1 MKVYLSI
8 GDARTGLGFHAHSAA
23 WNTVVAG
30 AKWWV
35 LVREGRFRRL
45 ESEARAAGG
54 PSLRGRAMSPER
66 LEEWVGNVSEPG
78 DDGVLECVQE
88 AGTSLYVPPGW
99 FHAVV
104 NLEDRTIAI
113 AGQPKCRV
121 ANKPLVSFDDCLGMR
136 EGEGVRGMPERPPV
150 NKHWHAPDL

>member
-1 MKVYLSI
+1 
-8 GDARTGLGFHAHSAA
+8 
-23 WNTVVAG
+23 
-30 AKWWV
+30 
-35 LVREGRFRRL
+35 
-45 ESEARAAGG
+45 
-54 PSLRGRAMSPER
+54 MSPER

-104 NLEDRTIAI
+104 NLEDGTIAI

-136 EGEGVRGMPERPPV
+136 EGEGVRGMPKRPPV